1 MILDDIVRATKIRLE
16 VQRMKMPPQQV
27 KESALKLP
35 ANEDFPFK
43 KALSKKGLSFICEVK
58 KASPSKGVI
67 AEDFHYL
74 DIAKEYEMA
83 GADAVSVLTEPDF
96 FKGNNRY
103 LSEIAKEITT
113 PCLRKDFIISEY
125 QIYEAKI
132 LGARA
137 ILLICAILNDEELK
151 SYLDLAHSLGLSAL
165 VETHDK
171 TEVDRAVK
179 IGAEIIGVNNRN
191 LKTFDVSLET
201 TKELFKYIPEGKVKV
216 SESGIHSEKDIE
228 FVKKCGA
235 DAVLIGEAFMRS
247 ENKQDLLKR
256 FKL

>member
-16 VQRMKMPPQQV
+16 VQRLKMPPQQV

-67 AEDFHYL
+67 AEDFPYL

-96 FKGNNRY
+96 FQGNNRY
-103 LSEIAKEITT
+103 LAEIAKEITT

-171 TEVDRAVK
+171 TEVERAVK

-201 TKELFKYIPEGKVKV
+201 TKELFKYIPEEIIKV
-216 SESGIHSEKDIE
+216 SESGVRSEKDME
-228 FVKKCGA
+228 FVKNCGA

>member
-1 MILDDIVRATKIRLE
+1 MILDDIVNATKIRLE
-16 VQRMKMPPQQV
+16 MQRLKMPLEQV
-27 KESALKLP
+27 KESALNLP
-35 ANEDFPFK
+35 ASKDFPFK
-43 KALSKKGLSFICEVK
+43 EALSKKGLSFICEVK

-67 AEDFHYL
+67 AEDFPYS
-74 DIAKEYEMA
+74 DIAKEYERA

-96 FKGNNRY
+96 FKGNSRY
-103 LSEIAKEITT
+103 LAEIAKEITI

-165 VETHDK
+165 VEVHDK
-171 TEVDRAVK
+171 KEVERAVN
-179 IGAEIIGVNNRN
+179 IGAEIIGVNNRD
-191 LKTFDVSLET
+191 LKTFDVSLEI
-201 TKELFKYIPEGKVKV
+201 TKELFKYIPEGKIKV
-216 SESGIHSEKDIE
+216 SESGIRSEKDME

-247 ENKQDLLKR
+247 ENKQDLMKR